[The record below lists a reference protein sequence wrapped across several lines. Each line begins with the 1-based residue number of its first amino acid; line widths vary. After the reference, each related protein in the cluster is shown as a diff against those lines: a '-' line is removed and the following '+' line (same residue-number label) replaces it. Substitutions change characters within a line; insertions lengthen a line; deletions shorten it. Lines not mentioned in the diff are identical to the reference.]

1 MMVSE
6 KTIAARWK
14 RIADAD
20 RTGYTK
26 ARDAANMLRVVR
38 VAIRLTR
45 QAQSVGN
52 GVYRVE
58 PTLMLALR
66 EACDGV
72 SPMLAQIEEDK
83 KEDNAI

>member
-1 MMVSE
+1 MVSE

-38 VAIRLTR
+38 VAIRLVK
-45 QAQSVGN
+45 QAKSIEN
-52 GVYRVE
+52 GVYRIE
-58 PTLMLALR
+58 STLMLSLR
-66 EACDGV
+66 DACDGV
-72 SPMLAQIEEDK
+72 SSMLLRIEDDK